1 MSATLKGRLVK
12 KTPLAIHARL
22 SIAAGFALLAAG
34 PVMAAALTGHPP
46 AGEYRVDS
54 DATTTHTTV
63 AGSLKRDQ
71 HIEGATGRTT
81 VTDTA
86 PGAPPVTRVYP
97 GEGPYNACMGSASG
111 PPPRGL
117 GMACSTGPYTASPG
131 GSTMS
136 ADCGAVK
143 LDEQWRRIDDRTWE
157 RVLHSSYST
166 VGVNNS
172 GSPTAAIEMAM
183 AGMSPEE
190 RARARVE
197 LAKMPT
203 RADRDA
209 AMAPV
214 IAQLEEQ
221 VRTGSPSDAA
231 MAKEQLAAI
240 KGRSGGGAPDT
251 VIDMR
256 ERWTRI
262 SDACKAKR

>member
-1 MSATLKGRLVK
+1 MHVK
-12 KTPLAIHARL
+12 KTSHSLARL
-22 SIAAGFALLAAG
+22 SIAACLALLSAG
-34 PVMAAALTGHPP
+34 SAMATTATGHPP
-46 AGEYRVDS
+46 AGEYRIDS
-54 DATTTHTTV
+54 DTTTTHTTV

-86 PGAPPVTRVYP
+86 PGAPPVTRVLP
-97 GEGPYNACMGSASG
+97 GEGPYSGCMSATAA

-166 VGVNNS
+166 VAVNSS
-172 GSPTAAIEMAM
+172 GSPAAAIEMAM
-183 AGMSPEE
+183 AGMSPDERT
-190 RARARVE
+190 RARAE
-197 LAKMPT
+197 LAKMPKPSDT
-203 RADRDA
+203 AA

-214 IAQLEEQ
+214 VAQLEEQ
-221 VRTGSPSDAA
+221 IRTGSPSDAA
-231 MAKEQLAAI
+231 MAKEQLAAM

-251 VIDMR
+251 VVDVR
-256 ERWTRI
+256 ERWTRVA
-262 SDACKAKR
+262 DACKARR

>member
-1 MSATLKGRLVK
+1 MTATMKGSLVK
-12 KTPLAIHARL
+12 MTPLAIPARL
-22 SIAAGFALLAAG
+22 SVAAAFALLAGG

-54 DATTTHTTV
+54 DTTTTHTTV
-63 AGSLKRDQ
+63 AGILKRDQ

-97 GEGPYNACMGSASG
+97 GEGPYNACMGTASG

-131 GSTMS
+131 GSSMS

-197 LAKMPT
+197 LAKLPT

-240 KGRSGGGAPDT
+240 KGRSGGAHDT

-262 SDACKAKR
+262 SDACKATR